1 MAEYI
6 IRFERAQAMLK
17 DEGVELPTKAV
28 GYLLHRQANLDPELD
43 GRLTAWLAGDY
54 SKDNVLAKLRRLE
67 RVHQEGSKK
76 AFVFDDPENPEGDN
90 WGEETQGETYYPED
104 SEDDKGY
111 IYLGDAEPS
120 EVYEEEDLLEA
131 LASYQEVRQRI
142 KDQRLGR
149 KYFKSPGAGKG
160 HFPKGPTAPK
170 GKGKGP
176 PRDGGFGAGRGTG
189 KWNQG
194 GRGKIHVEELKLR
207 TRCRSCGQV
216 GHWSRECPSNRAA
229 PSSSASSASTHGKPG
244 SATSFYWGSGSASGG
259 SPSVAFITLQQVLRR
274 QQEKRNACLQ
284 FCGVSTSEGE
294 ALVDTAGQDGLI
306 GKPSLLR
313 RCSALRH
320 HGLACKWL
328 NKTAAAR
335 GIGGTAT
342 TVGVAELP
350 LGLAGVSGILECT
363 VISEDVPLLLPIS
376 LMRSLGA
383 EISLPKNTLHLTYV
397 GALCNMNT
405 LHSGHAAVSV
415 LEFGPN
421 GWTLPSQCK
430 GTRVASD
437 FRASSSPVQ
446 QHSGFASMREIAT
459 PTSQTSFATHVG
471 GAGPEGHQQADRR
484 SATEAQRSSRPSQGG
499 TPKLA
504 RHWGQAL
511 LFGVLGAAAQCSHAV
526 PGGSCQAGFLAKE
539 PGLLEYY
546 RGSGSHEQGGVL
558 QGLYQPGARA
568 GDYDECEGHPRG
580 EWPDVPPRGTLP
592 QRRRQANWVHCARC
606 LSRWRLTPEAAAQVT
621 GRALQEVAPEPAAK
635 GKAKAKPAA
644 TSQIEDSKTAGPM
657 ESDYLRVIEDQ
668 KEKMQYM
675 QAQLEL
681 LTGTTDQI
689 DMAAEA
695 CCAIEGSLL
704 SLDARMQQE
713 AQTVITEFRRLK
725 LVEEESRARSR
736 HFPTRD
742 TKDEWIKAADNL
754 RIASGQMN
762 QYYQDMMR
770 QRAQVTSLLLRSGQ

>member
-1 MAEYI
+1 ME
-6 IRFERAQAMLK
+6 K
-17 DEGVELPTKAV
+17 DEGGELPTKAV

-43 GRLTAWLAGDY
+43 GRLTTWLAGDY

-76 AFVFDDPENPEGDN
+76 AFVFDDPENPDGDS
-90 WGEETQGETYYPED
+90 WGEETQGEIYYQED
-104 SEDDKGY
+104 SEDDEGY

-120 EVYEEEDLLEA
+120 EVFEEEDLLEA

-149 KYFKSPGAGKG
+149 KYFKNPGVGKG
-160 HFPKGPTAPK
+160 SFPKGPAASK

-229 PSSSASSASTHGKPG
+229 PSSSASSASTHGKPS
-244 SATSFYWGSGSASGG
+244 SATSFYWGSGSASGS

-284 FCGVSTSEGE
+284 FCGVSASEGE
-294 ALVDTAGQDGLI
+294 ALVDTAAQDGLI

-313 RCSALRH
+313 LCSALRH

-383 EISLPKNTLHLTYV
+383 EISLPKNTLNLTYV

-437 FRASSSPVQ
+437 FRESSSPVQ

-484 SATEAQRSSRPSQGG
+484 SVTEAQRSSRPSQGG

-526 PGGSCQAGFLAKE
+526 PGGSGQAGFLAKE

-546 RGSGSHEQGGVL
+546 RGLWLPRARRSSTRPISAGS
-558 QGLYQPGARA
+558 P
-568 GDYDECEGHPRG
+568 
-580 EWPDVPPRGTLP
+580 
-592 QRRRQANWVHCARC
+592 RRR
-606 LSRWRLTPEAAAQVT
+606 P
-621 GRALQEVAPEPAAK
+621 
-635 GKAKAKPAA
+635 
-644 TSQIEDSKTAGPM
+644 
-657 ESDYLRVIEDQ
+657 
-668 KEKMQYM
+668 
-675 QAQLEL
+675 
-681 LTGTTDQI
+681 
-689 DMAAEA
+689 
-695 CCAIEGSLL
+695 
-704 SLDARMQQE
+704 
-713 AQTVITEFRRLK
+713 
-725 LVEEESRARSR
+725 
-736 HFPTRD
+736 
-742 TKDEWIKAADNL
+742 
-754 RIASGQMN
+754 
-762 QYYQDMMR
+762 
-770 QRAQVTSLLLRSGQ
+770 

>member
-1 MAEYI
+1 M
-6 IRFERAQAMLK
+6 
-17 DEGVELPTKAV
+17 
-28 GYLLHRQANLDPELD
+28 
-43 GRLTAWLAGDY
+43 
-54 SKDNVLAKLRRLE
+54 LAKLRRLE

-104 SEDDKGY
+104 SEDDKG
-111 IYLGDAEPS
+111 
-120 EVYEEEDLLEA
+120 EV
-131 LASYQEVRQRI
+131 ASTSATLSRARSM
-142 KDQRLGR
+142 KRRTSWRL
-149 KYFKSPGAGKG
+149 SPLTKRCGKG
-160 HFPKGPTAPK
+160 SKTSAWEESTSRAPAPAKGIFQGPTAPK

-446 QHSGFASMREIAT
+446 QRSGFASMREIAT

-484 SATEAQRSSRPSQGG
+484 SATQAQRSSRPSQGG

-592 QRRRQANWVHCARC
+592 QR

-695 CCAIEGSLL
+695 CCAIEG
-704 SLDARMQQE
+704 
-713 AQTVITEFRRLK
+713 
-725 LVEEESRARSR
+725 
-736 HFPTRD
+736 
-742 TKDEWIKAADNL
+742 
-754 RIASGQMN
+754 
-762 QYYQDMMR
+762 
-770 QRAQVTSLLLRSGQ
+770 